1 MSGTPRCFDSWRERD
16 GRSCSPPMQPAP
28 RPAPPAD
35 IWDDSD
41 PAAQVSPPPVGPQ
54 VGDHDGSRTRR
65 WWQHP
70 ILIIGMLVVCFP
82 LGLTFV
88 WMSTWKRGTKVLA
101 SGLVVVLAGILI
113 RVGLAAEA
121 DLGADTSRP
130 SPLAAEAEP
139 VAGGQMRDASPSRAT
154 TAPAPMTASAP
165 VTAPAVELT
174 EVIDGDTIVVS
185 GGVRVRLIGIDT
197 PERGSPGYSE
207 STDALSAL
215 VRGRRVVLVP
225 GARDDI
231 DVHGR
236 LLRYVEADGAD
247 VGLAMLRSGQARS
260 RYDSRDG
267 YGAHPRE
274 KAYIEADTAAPDL
287 WAAPVAPIP
296 PTTVSA
302 APVPV
307 PLADIPGADPR
318 FKTCKEATSGGY
330 GPYTSGADPEY
341 DWYRDPDHDGVV
353 CER

>member
-1 MSGTPRCFDSWRERD
+1 
-16 GRSCSPPMQPAP
+16 
-28 RPAPPAD
+28 
-35 IWDDSD
+35 
-41 PAAQVSPPPVGPQ
+41 
-54 VGDHDGSRTRR
+54 
-65 WWQHP
+65 
-70 ILIIGMLVVCFP
+70 
-82 LGLTFV
+82 
-88 WMSTWKRGTKVLA
+88 
-101 SGLVVVLAGILI
+101 
-113 RVGLAAEA
+113 
-121 DLGADTSRP
+121 
-130 SPLAAEAEP
+130 
-139 VAGGQMRDASPSRAT
+139 
-154 TAPAPMTASAP
+154 MTAS
-165 VTAPAVELT
+165 AVELT

-197 PERGSPGYSE
+197 PERGSLGYSE

-307 PLADIPGADPR
+307 PLADIPGVDPR